1 MNRLSAQMQMYIA
14 IGVIAVLTIAFVL
27 LAIVPKFQEASAV
40 DAEIASAQTELQT
53 AQALLARRQSVKAQ
67 AAANE
72 VELMQIANQVP
83 DSPQLPSVIIELQD
97 VANAAGVELPT
108 ISVGDISAA
117 PVAEDGS
124 SPGYDVV
131 ELTIGC
137 TGQWADVIDFCRRI
151 NKLDRGTRVTM
162 MTFTYVPETEDV
174 DAHIDASGNLEVY
187 VMPSASAT
195 TTAPAGQ

>member
-14 IGVIAVLTIAFVL
+14 IGVIAVLTIAFVV
-27 LAIVPKFQEASAV
+27 LAILPKFQQASAV
-40 DAEIASAQTELQT
+40 DTEIAAAQTELQT

-124 SPGYDVV
+124 SQAYDVV
-131 ELTIGC
+131 ELTVGC
-137 TGQWADVIDFCRRI
+137 TGQWADVIDFCRRV
-151 NKLDRGTRVTM
+151 NNLDRGTRVTV
-162 MTFTYVPETEDV
+162 MTFTYVPETEEV
-174 DAHIDASGNLEVY
+174 DAYIDVSGTIEVY
-187 VMPSASAT
+187 VMAAAST
-195 TTAPAGQ
+195 EAPAAQ